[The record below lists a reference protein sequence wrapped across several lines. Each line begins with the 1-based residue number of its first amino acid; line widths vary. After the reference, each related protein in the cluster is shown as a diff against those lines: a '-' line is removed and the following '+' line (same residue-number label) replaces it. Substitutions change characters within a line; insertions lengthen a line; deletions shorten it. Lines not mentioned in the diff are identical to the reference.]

1 VKSEGKGSFRPL
13 LWLGSALSTLAALG
27 VLPAAFLVG
36 LRPRMGLGSSLGR
49 HLFAGALGLGCLSL
63 LLAVIAAG
71 PLRRGEKW
79 AFWAYAGA
87 LLVVG
92 VPVVAADAIYVS
104 RQSLW
109 LTLAP
114 EVMGLL
120 TATAGLALCA
130 QELFGGEE
138 K

>member
-1 VKSEGKGSFRPL
+1 VTGDERGSGRPL

-36 LRPRMGLGSSLGR
+36 LRPRIGLGSSLGR

-87 LLVVG
+87 LLIVG

-104 RQSLW
+104 RQSLL
-109 LTLAP
+109 LTLVP

-130 QELFGGEE
+130 QELFGAE
-138 K
+138 KE

>member
-1 VKSEGKGSFRPL
+1 MTGVRGGSGRSL
-13 LWLGSALSTLAALG
+13 LGLGSALATLAALG
-27 VLPAAFLVG
+27 VLPAAFFVG
-36 LRPRMGLGSSLGR
+36 MRPRIGLGSPVGR
-49 HLFAGALGLGCLSL
+49 HLFAGALALGCLSL

-71 PLRRGEKW
+71 PLRRGEMW

-92 VPVVAADAIYVS
+92 IPVVALDAIYAS
-104 RQSLW
+104 RQSLF

-114 EVMGLL
+114 QVMGLL

-130 QELFGGEE
+130 QELFGGEKE
-138 K
+138 